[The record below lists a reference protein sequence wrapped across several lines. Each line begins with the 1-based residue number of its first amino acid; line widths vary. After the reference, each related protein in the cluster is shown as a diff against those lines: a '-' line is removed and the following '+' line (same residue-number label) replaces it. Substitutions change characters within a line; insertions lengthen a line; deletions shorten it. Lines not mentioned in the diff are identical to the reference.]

1 MSAAFDHLIVL
12 VHDLD
17 AAARDFEKLG
27 FTISE
32 RHDSVAGS
40 MENRFISFADG
51 SYLLLSAFADPAAA
65 EKHRLGPLLQ
75 RGEGWADYSFAIAGI
90 EEITAQL
97 QAQHAPIRG
106 PVQVSNTV
114 ASGENWSLDLLMT
127 GIGAGGD
134 DALPFIVEDRAGRMH
149 RIPAAPHHRNGA
161 TGIAG
166 VRVATPSADTVIQTL
181 QAILGEAIALSRTE
195 AHGRPATRLSFGTGW
210 VEVFE
215 DLSVNNGTGGLFEAV
230 IATPIAQQ
238 DPDPKLTHGAAIR
251 FVVPAG
257 S

>member
-12 VHDLD
+12 VHDLG
-17 AAARDFEKLG
+17 AAARDFESLG
-27 FTISE
+27 FTVTE

-40 MENRFISFADG
+40 MDNRFISFADG

-75 RGEGWADYSFAIAGI
+75 RGEGWADYSFVIEGI
-90 EEITAQL
+90 EEILARL
-97 QAQHAPIRG
+97 QQDHAPTRG

-114 ASGENWSLDLLMT
+114 ASGERWSLDLLMT

-166 VRVATPSADTVIQTL
+166 VRVATPSADKVIQTL
-181 QAILGEAIALSRTE
+181 HAILGGEITLSRTE
-195 AHGRPATRLSFGTGW
+195 AHGRPATRISFGTGW

-215 DLSVNNGTGGLFEAV
+215 NLSVNNGNGGLFEAV
-230 IATPIAQQ
+230 IATTIAQQ
-238 DPDPKLTHGAAIR
+238 DPDPVLTHGAILR
-251 FVVPAG
+251 FAVPAG

>member
-17 AAARDFEKLG
+17 VAARDFENLG

-32 RHDSVAGS
+32 RHDGVAGS
-40 MENRFISFADG
+40 MQNRFISFADG
-51 SYLLLSAFADPAAA
+51 SYLLLSAFSDPAAA
-65 EKHRLGPLLQ
+65 EKHRLGPLLR
-75 RGEGWADYSFAIAGI
+75 RGEGWADYSFVIAGI
-90 EEITAQL
+90 DAITARL
-97 QAQHAPIRG
+97 QAQNAPIRG

-114 ASGENWSLDLLMT
+114 ASGERWSLDLLMT

-134 DALPFIVEDRAGRMH
+134 DALPFIVEDRAGRAH
-149 RIPAAPHHRNGA
+149 RIPAAPQHRNGA

-195 AHGRPATRLSFGTGW
+195 AHGHPATRISFGTGW
-210 VEVFE
+210 VEVFD
-215 DLSVNNGTGGLFEAV
+215 DLSVNNGAGGLFEAV
-230 IATPIAQQ
+230 VATTMAHQ
-238 DPDPKLTHGAAIR
+238 DPDPALTHGASLR
-251 FVVPAG
+251 FALR
-257 S
+257 

>member
-1 MSAAFDHLIVL
+1 MRAAFDHLIVL
-12 VHDLD
+12 VQDLG
-17 AAARDFEKLG
+17 AAARDFESLG
-27 FTISE
+27 FTVTE

-40 MENRFISFADG
+40 MHNRFISFADG

-75 RGEGWADYSFAIAGI
+75 RGEGWADYSFVIAGI
-90 EEITAQL
+90 EEITARL

-114 ASGENWSLDLLMT
+114 ASGERWSLDLLMA

-166 VRVATPSADTVIQTL
+166 VRVATRSADKVIQTL
-181 QAILGEAIALSRTE
+181 HAILGEATTLSRTE
-195 AHGRPATRLSFGTGW
+195 AHGRPATRISFGPGW
-210 VEVFE
+210 VEVIE
-215 DLSVNNGTGGLFEAV
+215 DLSVNDGRSGLFEAV
-230 IATPIAQQ
+230 IATTTAQQ
-238 DPDPKLTHGAAIR
+238 NPDPKRTHGAAIR
-251 FVVPAG
+251 FAIP
-257 S
+257 

>member
-17 AAARDFEKLG
+17 AAAQDFENLG

-40 MENRFISFADG
+40 MHNRFISFADG

-75 RGEGWADYSFAIAGI
+75 RGEGWADYSFVITGI
-90 EEITAQL
+90 EAITAQL

-114 ASGENWSLDLLMT
+114 ASGESWSLDLLMT

-134 DALPFIVEDRAGRMH
+134 DALPFIVEDRAGRVH
-149 RIPAAPHHRNGA
+149 RIPAAPQHRNGA

-166 VRVATPSADTVIQTL
+166 VRVASAAADTVIQTL
-181 QAILGEAIALSRTE
+181 QTILGEAIPLSRTE
-195 AHGRPATRLSFGTGW
+195 AHGRPATRISFGGGW
-210 VEVFE
+210 IEVFD
-215 DLSVNNGTGGLFEAV
+215 DLSVNNGRSGLFEAV
-230 IATPIAQQ
+230 VATTIAQQ
-238 DPDPKLTHGAAIR
+238 DPDPALTHGATIR
-251 FVVPAG
+251 FALR
-257 S
+257 